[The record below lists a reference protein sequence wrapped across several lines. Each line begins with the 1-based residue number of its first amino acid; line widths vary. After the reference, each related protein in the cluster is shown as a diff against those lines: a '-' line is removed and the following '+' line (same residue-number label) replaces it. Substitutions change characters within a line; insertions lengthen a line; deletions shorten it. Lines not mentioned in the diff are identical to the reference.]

1 MIEGGLLLPSEKPSC
16 GMFKRYWWML
26 LVMAPVGMVAGFMVA
41 AVVTYVMPKMYES
54 YAMIEIK
61 PRMRE
66 GLGDAIPAP
75 SGGTIFAT
83 EFEKIKS
90 RNSLSKVVE
99 SLDLTTRWALDHE
112 SAIQVLKGIV
122 QTQNIRETDLIQIRV
137 RHTNKVDARDIAA
150 EVARAYK
157 DYRKELE
164 SKSVEAGIAELKK
177 AVREQGDKVEESRK
191 VGLSFGREPFL
202 LDGSNLP
209 KLEDSISQARD
220 EAMQEFETE
229 LELLDRMKLQLVTEE
244 INKGISGE
252 TMVIHDD
259 PVIAHSPISP
269 NVTLNLVAGAV
280 GGLLISPFLALPLM
294 WGMSRRKPIGLGE

>member
-1 MIEGGLLLPSEKPSC
+1 MIEGGLLLPSEKPSS

-99 SLDLTTRWALDHE
+99 SLDLTTRWALDQE

-157 DYRKELE
+157 DYRKELA
-164 SKSVEAGIAELKK
+164 SKSLEAGISALKR
-177 AVREQGDKVEESRK
+177 AVREQEDKVEERRK
-191 VGLSFGREPFL
+191 ILTIIARNKGVGG
-202 LDGSNLP
+202 GSDP
-209 KLEDSISQARD
+209 VDRQDYIDATRD
-220 EAMQEFETE
+220 LETE
-229 LELLDRMKLQLVTEE
+229 LSLLEQIKLKLISGE
-244 INKGISGE
+244 IGQGLSGE
-252 TMVIHDD
+252 TMVVHDD

-294 WGMSRRKPIGLGE
+294 WGMSRRKPIGQGE